1 MTETAPGFALDAKL
15 LFLSPELTKEH
26 LRVRTLHSFPTDADF
41 VVSVSIAVKG
51 DGVSEI
57 TSLFEGMKEFA
68 EFMLP
73 DPSIL
78 SLVFEGHNL
87 CIGLNLTPFLR
98 ISHLIEAHKTII
110 HKIQ

>member
-1 MTETAPGFALDAKL
+1 MSETDPGFALDAKA

-26 LRVRTLHSFPTDADF
+26 LRVRTLHSFPADADF

-57 TSLFEGMKEFA
+57 SSLFEGIKEFTQL
-68 EFMLP
+68 MLP
-73 DPSIL
+73 DPSLL

-87 CIGLNLTPFLR
+87 CIGLNLTPFAK
-98 ISHLIEAHKTII
+98 ISHIIEPHKPII
-110 HKIQ
+110 EKI